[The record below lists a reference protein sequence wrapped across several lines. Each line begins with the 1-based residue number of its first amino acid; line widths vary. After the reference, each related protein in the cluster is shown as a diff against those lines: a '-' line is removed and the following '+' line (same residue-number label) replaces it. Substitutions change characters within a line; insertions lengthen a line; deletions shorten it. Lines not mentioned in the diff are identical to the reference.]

1 MRTKNVVVMCERTAR
16 ARSKAK
22 KRAQASSEPKR
33 AYQKMFEFKVQY
45 QDAKTA
51 ARTGVFTTPHG
62 AINTPVFMPVGTR
75 GTVKTLSP
83 DEVKAVGAEIILANT
98 YHLYLRPGHETI
110 AKMGGL
116 HKWTSWDKPILTDSG
131 GYQVFSLGMKQK
143 TGSERRKI
151 SNNIVKIFEDGV
163 EFRSH
168 LDGSKHFLTPQKVI
182 EIQHALGA
190 DIIMAFDEC
199 APHDV
204 PHSYAK
210 EAMQRTHLWALECK
224 KTHQK
229 LQKKTSRENAQALFP
244 IIQGTIY
251 EDLRMESAKFCVELD
266 LPGVAIG
273 GLSVGEERATLYHML
288 EVIQP
293 FLPQNKPRYLMG
305 VGTPRDIFEAIER
318 GIDMFDCCH
327 VTRMSRHGSFY
338 DQHGHHHIKNA
349 AYIADKMPL
358 EKDCVC
364 YSCRHFSKSYI
375 RHLVMEKETL
385 GARLLTIHNMHFLL
399 DLMGKIRSS
408 INNGTFLR
416 LKKQYLAADDS

>member
-1 MRTKNVVVMCERTAR
+1 
-16 ARSKAK
+16 
-22 KRAQASSEPKR
+22 
-33 AYQKMFEFKVQY
+33 MFDFTVQH
-45 QDAKTA
+45 QDKQTA
-51 ARTGVFTTPHG
+51 ARTGIFTTPHG
-62 AINTPVFMPVGTR
+62 DIRTPVFMPVGTL

-116 HKWTSWDKPILTDSG
+116 HKWMAWDKPILTDSG
-131 GYQVFSLGMKQK
+131 GYQVFSLAGRAATRLRNYRPAMAGHPQMKTK
-143 TGSERRKI
+143 TGNKHEKI
-151 SNNIVKIFEDGV
+151 PNNIVKIFEDGV

-168 LDGSKHFLTPQKVI
+168 LDGSKHFLTPKKAI

-204 PHSYAK
+204 GRQYAK
-210 EAMQRTHLWALECK
+210 EAMLRTHLWASECK

-229 LQKKTSRENAQALFP
+229 LQKKASQKKRQALFP

-251 EDLRMESAKFCVELD
+251 EDLRIESAKFCVELD
-266 LPGVAIG
+266 LPGIAIG
-273 GLSVGEERATLYHML
+273 GLSVGEERATLYHIL
-288 EVIQP
+288 EIIQP
-293 FLPQNKPRYLMG
+293 FLPINKPRYLMG

-338 DQHGHHHIKNA
+338 DQRGHQHIKNA
-349 AYIADKMPL
+349 EYKADKTPL
-358 EKDCVC
+358 EKNCRC
-364 YSCRHFSKSYI
+364 YSCNNFSKSYI
-375 RHLVMEKETL
+375 RHLVMEKETF
-385 GARLLTIHNMHFLL
+385 GARLLTIHNLHFLL
-399 DLMGKIRSS
+399 DLMGKIRES
-408 INNGTFLR
+408 IKDGTFLQ
-416 LKKQYLAADDS
+416 LKKKYLCL